1 MREDILDPDD
11 AEPSDEEGAAD
22 AATGMPRSR
31 RALLLGAA
39 AAGAALV
46 TQVATAPLPAGAA
59 NGSTV
64 KVGQTNSGTDPTSIR
79 NTRHSASA
87 RALVGTTTWTG
98 AAAQSAGV
106 TGESKGQDGIGVFG
120 KAHNGTSA
128 RAVLGISTT
137 GTGVQGQG
145 PTGVYGRSSAS
156 IGIGAFGEGYYG
168 VYALSTVNGGY
179 GLLARATGALL
190 TSTAVSA
197 QGVYAGVLASGNS
210 IGVQGSSTGGHA
222 IRGESSGT
230 GYAGF
235 FTHRVRV
242 LGDLSITGTLSKA
255 GGTFRIDHPLEP
267 ERRYLVHGFVEA
279 PEQLN
284 VYRGTVKL
292 NARGRATVRLPRY
305 FDAANTDPS
314 YQLTPVGA
322 PAPDLHISKAVSGNR
337 FGISGGS
344 AGLTVCW
351 QVTAARDD
359 AWARKHP
366 VRVEQLKRKA
376 DRGKYLHPREMGKA
390 RSAGIDFADSKPRAR
405 PKALRGL
412 PKDG

>member
-1 MREDILDPDD
+1 MRENVLDPDD
-11 AEPSDEEGAAD
+11 GVSDAAD
-22 AATGMPRSR
+22 VADTATSVTRSR

-39 AAGAALV
+39 ATAGALV
-46 TQVATAPLPAGAA
+46 TQAVATPLPAGAA

-64 KVGQTNSGTDPTSIR
+64 KVGQTSSGTDPTSIR

-106 TGESKGQDGIGVFG
+106 TGESKGVDGIGVFG
-120 KAHNGTSA
+120 KANNGSGA

-145 PTGVYGRSSAS
+145 PTGVHGRSSAD
-156 IGIGAFGEGYYG
+156 IGIGVDGEGYYG
-168 VYALSTVNGGY
+168 VYAHSPVNGGY
-179 GLLARATGALL
+179 GILASATGTNL
-190 TSTAVSA
+190 TSTGVGAT
-197 QGVYAGVLASGNS
+197 GVYAGVMASGNS
-210 IGVQGSSTGGHA
+210 IGVEGSTTNGFG
-222 IRGESSGT
+222 IRGVSSNA

-235 FTHRVRV
+235 FTNRVRV

-305 FDAANTDPS
+305 FDAANADSS
-314 YQLTPVGA
+314 YQLTAVGA
-322 PAPDLHISKAVSGNR
+322 AAPDLHISKAVSGNR
-337 FGISGGS
+337 FGVAGGS

-366 VRVEQLKRKA
+366 LRVEQLKRKA

-390 RSAGIDFADSKPRAR
+390 RCGRHRLCDSKRVAR

-412 PKDG
+412 PKGG

>member
-1 MREDILDPDD
+1 MREDLDPDD
-11 AEPSDEEGAAD
+11 DGVTEDADPPTNAA
-22 AATGMPRSR
+22 RSR

-39 AAGAALV
+39 AAAGAIV
-46 TQVATAPLPAGAA
+46 TQAATSPLPAGAA

-64 KVGQTNSGTDPTSIR
+64 KVGQTHSGTDPTTVR
-79 NTRHSASA
+79 NTRRSASA

-98 AAAQSAGV
+98 VAAKSAGV
-106 TGESKGQDGIGVFG
+106 TGESKGRDGIGVFG
-120 KAHNGTSA
+120 KAHNGTGA

-137 GTGVQGQG
+137 GTGVQGPG
-145 PTGVYGRSSAS
+145 PTGVSGRSTADDV
-156 IGIGAFGEGYYG
+156 GIGVYGEGTDNEGSYG
-168 VYALSTVNGGY
+168 VYGLSPAYGGY
-179 GLLARATGALL
+179 GVFGNATGTNL
-190 TSTAVSA
+190 TSTGVGGF
-197 QGVYAGVLASGNS
+197 GVYAGVTGTGGT
-210 IGVQGSSTGGHA
+210 IGVYGSSTNTGGW
-222 IRGESSGT
+222 
-230 GYAGF
+230 AGF
-235 FTHRVRV
+235 FANRVRV
-242 LGDLSITGTLSKA
+242 VGDLAITGTLSKA
-255 GGTFRIDHPLEP
+255 GGTFRIDHPMEP

-314 YQLTPVGA
+314 YQLTAVGA
-322 PAPDLHISKAVSGNR
+322 AAPNLHVSEAISGNR
-337 FGISGGS
+337 FRIAGGS

-366 VRVEQLKRKA
+366 LRVEQLKRKA

-390 RSAGIDFADSKPRAR
+390 RSAGIDYADLKRLTR
-405 PKALRGL
+405 PKAPRGL
-412 PKDG
+412 PKGG